1 MYLKKPRKQI
11 FLVQVKH
18 LASKFASYFDAF
30 CNSAGWLKNN
40 ACDIIFRRRY
50 ICCLYKTTWE
60 RLRLSEITMMRPP
73 RKSLLRAS
81 VLSRGTRE
89 EMAKSSRHFNSVP
102 KNLRLSFTHAEI
114 GTPLLAC
121 RSYFIN
127 YRHCYVKI
135 PPLRHSSSV
144 HLCVCICINFFP
156 PTEEEEDK
164 TASR

>member
-1 MYLKKPRKQI
+1 MYFKKPRKQI

-30 CNSAGWLKNN
+30 SNSARWLKNN

-121 RSYFIN
+121 RFLFYKLS
-127 YRHCYVKI
+127 
-135 PPLRHSSSV
+135 PLLRKNSSTSLLFKRSPLCL
-144 HLCVCICINFFP
+144 HLYKFLSP
-156 PTEEEEDK
+156 HGGGGG
-164 TASR
+164 